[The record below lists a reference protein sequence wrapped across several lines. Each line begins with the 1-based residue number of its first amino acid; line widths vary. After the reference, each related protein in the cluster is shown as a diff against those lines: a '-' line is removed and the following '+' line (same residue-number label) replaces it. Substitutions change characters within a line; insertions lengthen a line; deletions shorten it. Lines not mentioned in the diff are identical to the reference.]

1 MAVLD
6 QMREHHPKIPVI
18 MMSSLPNGGRLE
30 RALRAGAR
38 DYIMKPF
45 DYESLFEKCLRHFP
59 TPSDRPGDL
68 QKKPETKTRKVA
80 LPKQPIAETTMT
92 AKDATIQ
99 GGAAA
104 FLSEDELRGR
114 VAAKAYEL
122 YAQRQ
127 AVTEADDWLNAER
140 LVKEQLLA
148 QGDHAGLV

>member
-1 MAVLD
+1 MTRPLSNT
-6 QMREHHPKIPVI
+6 PK
-18 MMSSLPNGGRLE
+18 
-30 RALRAGAR
+30 
-38 DYIMKPF
+38 K
-45 DYESLFEKCLRHFP
+45 
-59 TPSDRPGDL
+59 
-68 QKKPETKTRKVA
+68 QETKTRKGG
-80 LPKQPIAETTMT
+80 LPRQPMTETTMT

-122 YAQRQ
+122 YTQRQ